1 MIKVDGTSISFVR
14 GDSATIMV
22 GTDKYSF
29 RDGDL
34 VEMTCRRAAED
45 PEVSFHIETDE
56 FINGKAY
63 LKIKPEDTHYMT
75 PGKYRYD
82 IQLTTAAGDVITI
95 VEDSVLQLRKDVT
108 W

>member
-1 MIKVDGTSISFVR
+1 MIKVDGTNISFVR
-14 GDSATIMV
+14 GDSATILV

-29 RDGDL
+29 KDGDL

-45 PEVSFHIETDE
+45 PEIAFHVQTEE
-56 FINGKAY
+56 FVNGKGN
-63 LKIKPEDTHYMT
+63 LKIKPEDTHYLT

-82 IQLTTAAGDVITI
+82 IQLTTAEGEVITI